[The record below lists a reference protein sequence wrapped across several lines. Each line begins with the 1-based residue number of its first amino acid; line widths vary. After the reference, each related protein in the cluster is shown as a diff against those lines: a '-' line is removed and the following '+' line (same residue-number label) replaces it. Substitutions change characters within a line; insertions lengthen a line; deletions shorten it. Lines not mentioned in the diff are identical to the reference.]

1 MSDKAERSS
10 ENFSDDLKLGK
21 IRYVGW
27 DVFKDVGLY
36 SGLTLNQYGVAS
48 P

>member
-1 MSDKAERSS
+1 MKKGRLK
-10 ENFSDDLKLGK
+10 FSDDLFIVRYSFPYK
-21 IRYVGW
+21 IAV
-27 DVFKDVGLY
+27 Y